1 MSIEDEINRLVQEG
15 SLFRLDQSMPGLAA
29 RRTIYA
35 SIGVRTLAIGPWAN
49 VEDSV
54 RGRELRADF
63 DHFIDGN
70 KIYLRSDNSLEE
82 TAFMARLAP
91 PSDEVWEIR
100 SIDPKPSLRVFGSF
114 VERDVFVA
122 LTWARRKDLG
132 GRRDPRWNLAISNY
146 KKEWEK
152 NFSNYKPM
160 FGRYPNEYLTN
171 TRIID

>member
-1 MSIEDEINRLVQEG
+1 MSIQDEINRLVQEG

-29 RRTIYA
+29 RRTIFA
-35 SIGVRTLAIGPWAN
+35 SIGVRALAIGPWGN
-49 VEDSV
+49 VEERV
-54 RGRELRADF
+54 RGRELQADF

-70 KIYLRSDNSLEE
+70 KLNLRSQNSFEE

-114 VERDVFVA
+114 VERDIFVA

-132 GRRDPRWNLAISNY
+132 GRRDPRWKVAISNF
-146 KKEWEK
+146 KEAWER
-152 NFSNYKPM
+152 NFNSYKPM
-160 FGRYPNEYLTN
+160 SGHYPNEYLTN
-171 TRIID
+171 T